1 MVEKPI
7 NYLENWQ
14 LREKNHLFYLFCINC
29 ITKYTI
35 DVGNRILTNKF
46 KINDRISPIYNI
58 QWLNTFGHW
67 ASIAA
72 ITIKRCA
79 LCPSWWKKKPKK
91 TIYRSTDLPR
101 DSLKTLK
108 PKKKKKKT
116 LEPFHQ
122 GVYEVLTFPTVSVL
136 EIIRFS
142 SYTSNKMIQCN
153 RLNAKEDV
161 II

>member
-79 LCPSWWKKKPKK
+79 LCPSWWKKTK

-108 PKKKKKKT
+108 PKKKKKIPWN
-116 LEPFHQ
+116 PFIR
-122 GVYEVLTFPTVSVL
+122 GSVRSL
-136 EIIRFS
+136 HFLQ
-142 SYTSNKMIQCN
+142 YLCWK
-153 RLNAKEDV
+153 
-161 II
+161 